1 MLQVSPAQKFRENAQ
16 NGQSPDRWQKSNQT
30 YPIYVVPRL
39 DSTQAC
45 SLMAH
50 SSGFI
55 SVFLF
60 LFLICPTTRSIHMC
74 ETYCDPNEF
83 PVQFPFQLVR
93 DELANGSNTR
103 CGYPGFELSC
113 NKSRTMLHLPHAGD
127 FLVDLIS
134 YEDQKLWIRDPDNCL
149 PRRFMNNEFNLT
161 DSTFQ
166 LSDDYGLMNF
176 TFFNCS
182 SNVTQ
187 QYQRRP
193 IPCLSSDLNQ
203 NHSVFAVLSD
213 FPFST
218 PWIEGCKPIS
228 SASVPSSIPNGIFW
242 GDLNADIGL
251 QWNTPSCGDCVA
263 KNGRCEFLKN
273 TGLEVACYLTHQGGL
288 SKFAKYGLGFGVGI
302 PGLLSVIGIVYMC
315 KGRRRRNEDG
325 RQSRNIELNNVA
337 GWSSIVVMGLDG
349 ESIDK
354 YPMTRIGDSGDCPT
368 RQQRLLY
375 MPQ

>member
-161 DSTFQ
+161 DSTFLNTQLQPQTSSFQ
-166 LSDDYGLMNF
+166 LSYAPNF
-176 TFFNCS
+176 PSSTAPPTFS
-182 SNVTQ
+182 
-187 QYQRRP
+187 
-193 IPCLSSDLNQ
+193 L
-203 NHSVFAVLSD
+203 
-213 FPFST
+213 ST

-354 YPMTRIGDSGDCPT
+354 YPMTRIGIVAIARPGHT
-368 RQQRLLY
+368 TFALY
-375 MPQ
+375 ASVITNPKTV